1 MIDVA
6 LLPLTTSYIPLNFE
20 NQEYRQMNPSGF
32 ENLQLRKKYM
42 LELAIQ
48 RLSQNFQIVSKNGCI
63 KVAIDTKWTTTMSL
77 CDLYYQIKNMKS
89 NLYAFKND
97 MIIWNQM
104 FETNYLYYDFLVDSF
119 IPRQTKVTLMDP
131 TLIQNFNDEYQNDF
145 LSRDLLTVVFPVQK
159 YVVLYTKRDIKA
171 QEEAW

>member
-1 MIDVA
+1 MATKKSSNNGFKKRWEQLKTSNCTFLIDDRLLFHSKKPSDTHEKEWEPMIDVA

-63 KVAIDTKWTTTMSL
+63 KVAIDTK
-77 CDLYYQIKNMKS
+77 
-89 NLYAFKND
+89 
-97 MIIWNQM
+97 
-104 FETNYLYYDFLVDSF
+104 
-119 IPRQTKVTLMDP
+119 
-131 TLIQNFNDEYQNDF
+131 
-145 LSRDLLTVVFPVQK
+145 
-159 YVVLYTKRDIKA
+159 
-171 QEEAW
+171 